1 MKSNNSSKLSYIAEY
16 VSVTAQDKEVAL
28 LKRDLRLSQIA
39 ATSFLEAED
48 RQKLKDAADRL
59 EEMTTLVRIVMPL
72 ILAVKNGKVELE
84 DLQKLKITQEV
95 YQAIAEMSYFSKPLE
110 ELTPVELIEIVDE
123 LFGAKKISKA
133 P

>member
-16 VSVTAQDKEVAL
+16 VSVTAQDKKVAL

>member
-16 VSVTAQDKEVAL
+16 VSVTAQDKKVAL

-84 DLQKLKITQEV
+84 DLQKLKITQGV